1 MRGKI
6 TKEYIVD
13 AVTEMARQN
22 SIITDIT
29 VRKIAAHI
37 GCSHPNIYNHYEN
50 MEELLWD
57 VMGNIFRIIKY
68 ERERVEI
75 THETGDERLRIFI
88 KRWVNFVKNNV
99 GWYKFIWYDE
109 FKGEMPEHVKKH
121 SNELCDSIVLFLSK
135 AYKELEIEDKAK
147 NVSEILISYIHG
159 EISLLLLGRSRCFDY
174 DDIEKKST
182 ENFRRITG
190 RDEEINWTNGEKETY
205 SVYLKSKDGN
215 KRLFEIL
222 SGGEQVAV
230 GLSIRAAM
238 ASTLTNAGFTIF
250 DEPTINLDVERR
262 RYLSESLQEVLKG
275 LEQAIIVTHDDTFE
289 EMAERIIEV

>member
-147 NVSEILISYIHG
+147 NISEILISYIHG

-174 DDIEKKST
+174 DDIEEKLYINSKK
-182 ENFRRITG
+182 
-190 RDEEINWTNGEKETY
+190 
-205 SVYLKSKDGN
+205 
-215 KRLFEIL
+215 
-222 SGGEQVAV
+222 
-230 GLSIRAAM
+230 
-238 ASTLTNAGFTIF
+238 
-250 DEPTINLDVERR
+250 
-262 RYLSESLQEVLKG
+262 
-275 LEQAIIVTHDDTFE
+275 
-289 EMAERIIEV
+289 IIESHII